1 MKQHTLGTVEDLKNS
16 TQSKRESFDEN
27 LLGRKRPTPIKPVQN
42 IMELAEDINSKKYDA
57 VIVGSGPGGSAV
69 ARELAR
75 AGKKVVVL
83 EFGKDHRS
91 KWYYGTVAGP
101 FIYTEKRGFLKSKE
115 GVTIVR
121 PMLTGG
127 ATNMFASAA
136 SGPPSWWL
144 EQNGC
149 RYRV

>member
-1 MKQHTLGTVEDLKNS
+1 MKHHELGTVEDLKNS
-16 TQSKRESFDEN
+16 TRLKREGFDEN
-27 LLGRKRPTPIKPVQN
+27 SLKRKRPSPIEPVQN
-42 IMELAEDINSKKYDA
+42 VMDLADDINSKKYDA

-83 EFGKDHRS
+83 EYGIDHRG

-101 FIYTEKRGFLKSKE
+101 FIYTEKRGFLKPKE

-127 ATNMFASAA
+127 ATNMLSLIHI
-136 SGPPSWWL
+136 SEPTRP
-144 EQNGC
+144 
-149 RYRV
+149 Y